1 MRREEGGV
9 TDEERM
15 EGWVDEREA
24 AKRREY

>member
-15 EGWVDEREA
+15 KGWVDEREA